1 MAQVWP
7 PHRATLLTLSPVSP
21 EGRGKQTHRQDTV
34 LRTSALYWFRYKAA
48 RKASRWAYGIW
59 SCPRGV
65 PSPQCCTVMWILP
78 SCMWGCRLA
87 GRPAFAVLWLARPAV
102 DVWALRQPVVLHGQG
117 FPPSLCCSHMAWP
130 TQTPQAMR
138 SQPRLLLTKSHSFLL
153 MQAPGPFASQ
163 ACLG

>member
-87 GRPAFAVLWLARPAV
+87 GRPAFPVLWLARPAV
-102 DVWALRQPVVLHGQG
+102 DVWALRQPVL
-117 FPPSLCCSHMAWP
+117 PSFMDWASHPASAVATWLGLPRP
-130 TQTPQAMR
+130 TGHEISAKATLNQEP
-138 SQPRLLLTKSHSFLL
+138 
-153 MQAPGPFASQ
+153 
-163 ACLG
+163 